1 MSIGSAIKEYRLSQ
15 GMTQLDLAIR
25 INKSTRTVM
34 RYEKNEITPKID
46 VLETIFNDS
55 IYEIF
60 NKYLFSN

>member
-46 VLETIFNDS
+46 ILETIFNDS